1 MRGIFRKE
9 KHMTKKNLA
18 IAVVLT
24 VSVGL
29 VAMGCETM
37 GESAGLGGALG
48 AGAGAIIGHQSG
60 HTVEGALI
68 GAAVGA
74 LAGIVIHDI
83 KAHQVRDAQQTA
95 AQYNYAPAQGVKIV
109 GESGSCNPVTIHP
122 GQAVNTS
129 VQYAVMGAPQNG
141 ITITETRTLRQ
152 NGQVIKQ
159 VSSQDFMRTDGTWE
173 SSQQISFPSNAPAGT
188 YEVCQTVSAQ
198 GAQFQQNVVF
208 NIAQ

>member
-1 MRGIFRKE
+1 MI
-9 KHMTKKNLA
+9 KKNLA
-18 IAVVLT
+18 FGVVLI
-24 VSVGL
+24 VSAAL
-29 VAMGCETM
+29 AAMGCQTM

-83 KAHQVRDAQQTA
+83 KARQVRNAQQTA
-95 AQYNYAPAQGVKIV
+95 AQYNYAPSQGFKMV
-109 GESGSCNPVTIHP
+109 GQGGGALPTSIRPGGTVT
-122 GQAVNTS
+122 TS
-129 VQYAVMGAPQNG
+129 VQYAVLGAPPGG
-141 ITITETRTLRQ
+141 IQITETRTLIQ
-152 NGQVIKQ
+152 NGKVIKQ

-173 SSQQISFPSNAPAGT
+173 STQEINFPQNAPPGS
-188 YEVCQTVSAQ
+188 YEVSQTVSAQ
-198 GAQFQQNVVF
+198 NAQLQQNVVF

>member
-1 MRGIFRKE
+1 
-9 KHMTKKNLA
+9 MTKRNLVFG
-18 IAVVLT
+18 IVVL
-24 VSVGL
+24 VSAGL

-83 KAHQVRDAQQTA
+83 KAHQVRNAQQTA
-95 AQYNYAPAQGVKIV
+95 AQYNYAPSQGVRIV
-109 GESGSCNPVTIHP
+109 GENGAANPASIRPGGTVT
-122 GQAVNTS
+122 TS
-129 VQYAVMGAPQNG
+129 VQYAVLGAPPGG
-141 ITITETRTLRQ
+141 IKITETRTLKQ

-159 VSSQDFMRTDGTWE
+159 VSSQDFMRSDGTWE
-173 SSQQISFPSNAPAGT
+173 STQEINFPANAPAGT
-188 YEVCQTVSAQ
+188 YEVAQTVSA
-198 GAQFQQNVVF
+198 GSAQFQQNVGF
-208 NIAQ
+208 NVQP